1 MTDVVV
7 TVDTELS
14 AALHQRGVT
23 PCRNVENSIGGVVR
37 AGAFG
42 IGWQMDRL
50 EEHGLKGVFFVD
62 PMPALVY
69 GKAVVADIVGPILER
84 GHEVQLHVH
93 TEWLAWAPRSPTGER
108 RGRNIAEFEL
118 ADQIMLLK
126 HARDLLEEAH
136 VPRPIAF
143 RAGNFGADDRTLIAL
158 SRLGILWDSSFNPA
172 YLGGAC
178 RIGLTAED
186 RGAVRRHGLIELPVS
201 GISDR
206 LGTIRPAQVCALSRW
221 EMTDALRHAGS
232 AGDAAFVIVCH
243 SFEMLSRDRRRP
255 NRAVMARF
263 VAMCR
268 EIADNPDLRSAGFAD
283 LDPAIASGAR
293 PDTARLA
300 PNPVRTFGRVLEQ
313 AAATLRYE
321 RPWLPAR

>member
-1 MTDVVV
+1 MTDVLV

-37 AGAFG
+37 SGAFG

-69 GKAVVADIVGPILER
+69 GEGVVADIVGPILAR
-84 GHEVQLHVH
+84 GHEVQLHAH
-93 TEWLAWAPRSPTGER
+93 TEWLAWAAPSPVGAR
-108 RGRNIAEFEL
+108 RGQNIADFEL
-118 ADQIMLLK
+118 TDQIVLLQG
-126 HARDLLEEAH
+126 ARDALERAG

-143 RAGNFGADDRTLIAL
+143 RAGNFGADDRTLVAL
-158 SRLGILWDSSFNPA
+158 SKLGIVWDSSFNPA
-172 YLGGAC
+172 YLGGPC
-178 RIGLTAED
+178 RIGLNADTHSP
-186 RGAVRRHGLIELPVS
+186 VRRHGVIELPVS
-201 GISDR
+201 GLCDR
-206 LGTIRPAQVCALSRW
+206 RGAVRPAQVCALSRW
-221 EMTDALRHAGS
+221 EMIDALRHAS
-232 AGDAAFVIVCH
+232 DAGEPAFVIVSH
-243 SFEMLSRDRRRP
+243 SFEMLSRDRCRP

-268 EIADNPDLRSAGFAD
+268 EIADNPNLRSAGFAD
-283 LDPAIASGAR
+283 LDPAIASVAR

-321 RPWLPAR
+321 RPWLPVR